1 MAHGSAL
8 DLDRFRAAPL
18 AREPYDHLVLA
29 DFIRPE
35 AQAAVAA
42 DFPAID
48 RGGSFPLSS
57 LAYGNTFGAV
67 IDELNGPEVRA
78 AFEEKF
84 AIDLTDRPTMVTA
97 RGMARARDG
106 DIHVDSR
113 TKLLTVLIYMN
124 PEWRAGGDNGAGHL
138 RVLRSA
144 DSLDDFAVEIPPAMG
159 TMLAFRCAPN
169 AWHGHKPFEGRR
181 RSIQLNWVRD
191 AGVVRREQWRHRL
204 SAFAK
209 RLMPQPG
216 AD

>member
-1 MAHGSAL
+1 MARSSAL
-8 DLDRFRAAPL
+8 DLDRFRATAL
-18 AREPYDHLVLA
+18 ARAPYDHLVVA

-35 AQAAVAA
+35 AQAAIAA

-57 LAYGNTFGAV
+57 LTYGSAFRAA
-67 IDELNGPEVRA
+67 IDELNGPEVQA

-84 AIDLTDRPTMVTA
+84 AIDLTGRPVMVTA

-106 DIHVDSR
+106 EIHVDSR

-124 PEWRAGGDNGAGHL
+124 PVWRAEGDNGAGHL

-144 DSLDDFAVEIPPAMG
+144 HDIDDFAVEIPPAMG
-159 TMLAFRCAPN
+159 TMLAFRCGPQ

-204 SAFAK
+204 SALGK
-209 RLMPQPG
+209 RLLPQLG

>member
-1 MAHGSAL
+1 MARNSAL

-18 AREPYDHLVLA
+18 ARAPYDHLVLA

-35 AQAAVAA
+35 AQAAIAA
-42 DFPAID
+42 DFPMID

-57 LAYGNTFGAV
+57 LACGPAFRAA
-67 IDELNGPEVRA
+67 IDELNGAEVQA
-78 AFEEKF
+78 AFAEKF
-84 AIDLTDRPTMVTA
+84 AIDLAGRPTMVTA

-106 DIHVDSR
+106 EIHVDSR

-124 PEWRAGGDNGAGHL
+124 PDWHAEADSGAGHL

-144 DSLDDFAVEIPPAMG
+144 GDIEDFAVEIPPAMG
-159 TMLAFRCAPN
+159 TVLAFRCGPQ

-209 RLMPQPG
+209 RLLPQPG